1 MFKPAAQNQMPPR
14 MILDS
19 RAAILA
25 LSPVLESFAERCG
38 QFGAMH
44 WLPYFLDEAVTGR
57 RLPRLVL
64 LLKPEESSRPFSAD
78 DLLGAVLFFEYQAC
92 GMRTGVVATADAVG
106 FNSVIAPAACRAE
119 IAAAA
124 TQALLQEGATTVLAT
139 FAGNADLDVRTVSL
153 QADASWA
160 TRQRVVPRMLRLRPT
175 LDQTLAQMGKAT
187 RANMRRY
194 RRRLEVQ
201 VGCEFIPD
209 AAPLLQGADLA
220 AINARSLNPV
230 ADQEFAR
237 RVACA
242 SNLRGSF
249 LSGLRDSNGNWL
261 SLMGGWRQGTTTVLH
276 WQMNAA
282 GLEKF
287 SVGTVMRS
295 YFLEGEIARGTREVL
310 LFGGTSHGMRSAF
323 QQESVADLVME
334 RPGVRALAVRA
345 VAKLLFSGGL
355 ALYPNFLAETL
366 ASAALVWSRS
376 RAYRPEQDPVLWQ
389 PVRSQRA
396 A

>member
-1 MFKPAAQNQMPPR
+1 MIKPAAQKHTSPR

-38 QFGAMH
+38 QLGAMH

-64 LLKPEESSRPFSAD
+64 LLKPEEISRPFSAD
-78 DLLGAVLFFEYQAC
+78 DLLGAVLFFEYQAL

-106 FNSVIAPAACRAE
+106 FNSVIAPAACRAK

-124 TQALLQEGATTVLAT
+124 AQALLEEGATTVLVT
-139 FAGNADLDVRTVSL
+139 FAGQAGLDDRTISPRMDG
-153 QADASWA
+153 AWA
-160 TRQRVVPRMLRLRPT
+160 TRERVVPRMLRLRPT

-194 RRRLEVQ
+194 RRRLEAQ

-209 AAPLLQGADLA
+209 AAPLLQGVDLA
-220 AINARSLNPV
+220 AINSQSLNPV

-249 LSGLRDSNGNWL
+249 LSGLRDADGNWV

-295 YFLEGEIARGTREVL
+295 YFLEVEIARGTREVL

-323 QQESVADLVME
+323 QNEPVADLVME
-334 RPGVRALAVRA
+334 RPGLRASAVRA
-345 VAKLLFSGGL
+345 AAKWLFSGGL
-355 ALYPNFLAETL
+355 SLHPNFLAETL
-366 ASAALVWSRS
+366 ASSALVWSRTT
-376 RAYRPEQDPVLWQ
+376 AAIPEKEPLLWQ